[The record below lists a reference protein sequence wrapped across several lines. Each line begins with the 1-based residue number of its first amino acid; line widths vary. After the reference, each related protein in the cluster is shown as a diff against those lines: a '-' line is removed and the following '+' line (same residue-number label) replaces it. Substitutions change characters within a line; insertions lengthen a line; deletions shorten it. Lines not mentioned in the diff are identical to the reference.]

1 MVKAM
6 DVHSDDMG
14 IDKVAD
20 DMGIDKVAN
29 DMGIDKVAGQ
39 KLMKC
44 SRKSLTCQNGQI
56 YVDKRISLRFQSCGL
71 FVSKMEFHYQNEQ
84 NFCLRIKN

>member
-1 MVKAM
+1 VVKAM

-20 DMGIDKVAN
+20 DMGIDKVAD

-71 FVSKMEFHYQNEQ
+71 FVSKMESFIIRMNRT
-84 NFCLRIKN
+84 FV